1 MPNIHLISETSI
13 PTPFSPLSSFCL
25 FPLSV
30 ISKPKSKTVSDS
42 LSQIMHVISTLLIF
56 LNISILQKTVTN
68 ELYHKIPSDLKV
80 LVWFPKQT
88 ALLFQVNLLHRGNG
102 FNKYCRKNKRG
113 QQTGV
118 RTTDSNG
125 KGLRQ
130 VQGFVLIFLI
140 CVKICQNFGFP
151 YFNHTLVLWL
161 IEFWQIKQL
170 N

>member
-1 MPNIHLISETSI
+1 MCPTSQPLHPPHLRNIRSYTI
-13 PTPFSPLSSFCL
+13 SPLSSFCL
-25 FPLSV
+25 CPLSV
-30 ISKPKSKTVSDS
+30 ISKPKSKNVSDS

-88 ALLFQVNLLHRGNG
+88 ALLFQVNLLHKGNW
-102 FNKYCRKNKRG
+102 FNKYCRKTKPG
-113 QQTGV
+113 ISKPGV
-118 RTTDSNG
+118 RTMNSNN

-130 VQGFVLIFLI
+130 VQGLVLIFLI

-161 IEFWQIKQL
+161 I
-170 N
+170 